1 MITTSTLAL
10 LATLA
15 AAGAAL
21 AWRLRAGLAAESAH
35 DGHHGWRDRLAGPP
49 ANDAAAPV
57 LVPVP
62 RDALELLRADLEAA
76 RAEAGRAGA
85 TALEAPLWRALLA
98 TTAMLRG
105 RA

>member
-1 MITTSTLAL
+1 MMTITSTLAL
-10 LATLA
+10 LTLA
-15 AAGAAL
+15 ATGGAL
-21 AWRLRAGLAAESAH
+21 AWRLRAGLAAEAVH
-35 DGHHGWRDRLAGPP
+35 DGHHVAGPP

-62 RDALELLRADLEAA
+62 RDALELLRADIEAA